1 VLPLLKCTAHCAD
14 THCLV
19 SINIPQSSI
28 NVSGCHSSTWRN
40 SVTHLCFICTS
51 IPDGILSDC
60 PSAAICCTAK
70 KSKGTLVGGF
80 IFYCVPPT
88 STSGITDQRD
98 KMGGATFG
106 APLVQMSVQSPAK
119 NVTLLLCVYILI

>member
-1 VLPLLKCTAHCAD
+1 MAFYQTALLLPY
-14 THCLV
+14 V
-19 SINIPQSSI
+19 GQQ
-28 NVSGCHSSTWRN
+28 
-40 SVTHLCFICTS
+40 
-51 IPDGILSDC
+51 
-60 PSAAICCTAK
+60 K

-80 IFYCVPPT
+80 TFYCVPPT

-106 APLVQMSVQSPAK
+106 APLVQMSVQSPDK